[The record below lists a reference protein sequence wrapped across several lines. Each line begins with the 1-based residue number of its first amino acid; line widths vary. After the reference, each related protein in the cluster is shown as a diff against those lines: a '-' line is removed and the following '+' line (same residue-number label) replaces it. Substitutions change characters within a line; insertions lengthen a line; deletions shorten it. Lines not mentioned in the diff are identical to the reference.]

1 MTIERRLKQL
11 DIFKIIPESFKE
23 ASVTGICFSFLFIL
37 LTMVLLINELVYFV
51 QPTIS
56 SEMMVDHMKDDKDL
70 TVNLEVEFPKYPCA
84 MLSLDKMDVLH
95 SHIMNVQE
103 KLVKT
108 RIKPGTD
115 YAETQVTTDGL
126 GFNEKFKMIQE
137 QVENKEGCLLKG
149 SFTIKMVPGNFHISF
164 HAYGAEFQNLL
175 AKQIYIPDMSHHVKQ
190 LSFGDVDQDKQNEI
204 ISDFRLKTLHTLN
217 DTKHEN
223 LKDRLGFPHGVVN
236 NIRIIPS
243 RFEYD
248 DEEDI
253 YELYQYTATSKGV
266 VSRQVAVYFMFEIEN
281 FYMYFR
287 RSENSFSHFL
297 IQTMS
302 ILGGFY
308 TLMLISKMFIEDGV
322 MGAVFKKR
330 IGKLE

>member
-1 MTIERRLKQL
+1 MTLERRLKQL

-23 ASVTGICFSFLFIL
+23 ASVTGICFSFIFIL
-37 LTMVLLINELVYFV
+37 LTMVLLINELVFFV

-56 SEMMVDHMKDDKDL
+56 SEMMIDHMKDDKDL
-70 TVNLEVEFPKYPCA
+70 TVNLEVEFPRYPCA

-115 YAETQVTTDGL
+115 FQETQVTTEGL
-126 GFNEKFKMIQE
+126 GFNEKFTMIKE
-137 QVENKEGCLLKG
+137 QVENKEGCYVHG

-175 AKQIYIPDMSHHVKQ
+175 AKQIYIPDMSHHVKH
-190 LSFGDVDQDKQNEI
+190 LSFGDVESDKQAEI
-204 ISDFRLKTLHTLN
+204 MSDFRLKTLHTLN
-217 DTKHEN
+217 NNKHEN
-223 LKDRLGFPHGVVN
+223 LKEKLGFPHGVIN
-236 NIRIIPS
+236 EIRIIPS

-248 DEEDI
+248 EDEQT
-253 YELYQYTATSKGV
+253 YELYQYTANSKNMI
-266 VSRQVAVYFMFEIEN
+266 SRQVAVYFKFEIEN
-281 FYMYFR
+281 FIMSFR

-297 IQTMS
+297 IQCMS

-322 MGAVFKKR
+322 MGAVFKRR